1 MVDWK
6 FYIDEFLGSTE
17 RNGLS
22 CRDVTSI
29 IVFQTTLKYYFIAF
43 FKKKN
48 KMTFTNECSY
58 VQKDLPTM
66 ALLESTTSKG
76 GINISSE

>member
-22 CRDVTSI
+22 CRDVTSTTE
-29 IVFQTTLKYYFIAF
+29 FQTTIKYYFIAF
-43 FKKKN
+43 FKN
-48 KMTFTNECSY
+48 KMTFTNEYSY
-58 VQKDLPTM
+58 VQKDLQTM
-66 ALLESTTSKG
+66 ALLELHNKQG
-76 GINISSE
+76 WYKHHF

>member
-22 CRDVTSI
+22 CRDVTSAV
-29 IVFQTTLKYYFIAF
+29 VFQTTLKYYFIAF
-43 FKKKN
+43 LKKQNDIHK
-48 KMTFTNECSY
+48 
-58 VQKDLPTM
+58 
-66 ALLESTTSKG
+66 
-76 GINISSE
+76 